1 MQNLLGY
8 AEGIRARQS
17 NSFQVPDS
25 SPFPHLLKLLD
36 DPSETVRIEVRK
48 ALLPLAPEIAELLK
62 IFPADEN
69 QMSALESILLP
80 WRKSQLLSAWPTWK
94 SYTQPQQR
102 LEAFHQVLCDFQF
115 RWRGGPL
122 SQQLDALASSLGEG
136 PHRLESLPALLFA
149 TLKGDGEDYYAAEN
163 SYLSSVLQRG
173 RGNPISL
180 CSLLMLVGGRLGL
193 DYRGCSFPGHFLA
206 SFQEEGEVRL
216 VDCFNGGRLLDV
228 NLTPE
233 LRGDLPQTTT
243 RELATKV
250 APVEEIAAR
259 VLRNLEAT
267 YVRGE
272 NRAYACLFYFL
283 LKDLVARGRGLGQ
296 ALPVRE
302 PLFSPGQV
310 VRHRKKAYRG
320 VVIDYDLYCDE
331 EEQPHLP
338 LYRILVHGSP
348 QVASADESQI
358 ELDDGGLVAH
368 QLVGLFFSRFEDG
381 VYVRNSR
388 RWEGAT

>member
-1 MQNLLGY
+1 M
-8 AEGIRARQS
+8 S
-17 NSFQVPDS
+17 DS

-36 DPSETVRIEVRK
+36 DPSEIVRVEVRK
-48 ALLPLAPEIAELLK
+48 ALLPMASEIAELLK
-62 IFPADEN
+62 IFPADSS
-69 QMSALESILLP
+69 QLSALESMLLP
-80 WRKSQLLSAWPTWK
+80 WRKAQLLSAWPAWK
-94 SYTQPQQR
+94 TLSQPQER
-102 LEAFHQVLCDFQF
+102 LEAFHRILCDFQF
-115 RWRGGPL
+115 RWRGVHL
-122 SQQLDALASSLGEG
+122 SEQLDGWAARLGEG
-136 PHRLESLPALLFA
+136 PHSLESLPALLFA
-149 TLKGDGEDYYAAEN
+149 ELSGDREDYYAPEN
-163 SYLSSVLQRG
+163 SYLSRVLERG
-173 RGNPISL
+173 LGNPISL
-180 CSLLMLVGGRLGL
+180 CSVLMLVGARLGL

-206 SFQEEGEVRL
+206 SFREGEGEVRL
-216 VDCFNGGRLLDV
+216 VDCFNGGRLLDA

-243 RELATKV
+243 RELAAKV

-267 YVRGE
+267 YVRSE

-283 LKDLVARGRGLGQ
+283 LKDLVARGSGLGQ
-296 ALPVRE
+296 SLPVRE
-302 PLFSPGQV
+302 PLFTPGQV

-320 VVIDYDLYCDE
+320 VVIDYDLYSEDE
-331 EEQPHLP
+331 ELPHLP

-348 QVASADESQI
+348 QVASADESQL